1 MQFFEYFVKSRCKM
15 NRLLDVFYIYQ
26 TNTNALEWTIIVL
39 QWKELAVASRSFETI
54 VLVVAGRSNS
64 AVHYFVLLVITAVI
78 AFAVAVFA
86 MFRSN
91 SPLRCFRRVHY
102 FKFTFSFIFDDANL
116 CRFFRSL
123 SLSLEFFLLIW
134 ICKNWDFCRNFLFI
148 WFNIYFQ
155 SIYSAK
161 ALLSFI

>member
-1 MQFFEYFVKSRCKM
+1 M

-102 FKFTFSFIFDDANL
+102 FKFTFSFIFDDGNL
-116 CRFFRSL
+116 CWFFRSL
-123 SLSLEFFLLIW
+123 SLSLELFYRFEFARIDISARILFSFEFTLISNQF
-134 ICKNWDFCRNFLFI
+134 IQQKHCSPLFNAAI
-148 WFNIYFQ
+148 
-155 SIYSAK
+155 
-161 ALLSFI
+161 